1 MKVDVTHLSPIKKAL
16 AVEVPST
23 DVQTV
28 YGDLLRS
35 YAKQV
40 RVPGF
45 RPGKAPLE
53 MVRARIGKDLGSEA
67 AERLV
72 ERFSA
77 EAIRREGL
85 RPVAGGV
92 SLKLPDG
99 EEAPQ
104 PVREGEAYSF
114 AIDVEVLPELEL
126 QPYTGLKVARPSVEV
141 ETEDVQR
148 EMEAIRQSFGK
159 LVDVTDRASQAG
171 DYLSATLT
179 GVELG
184 GSIKLESQR
193 HTVHLG
199 GQGTLP
205 EFDRAM
211 TGKRAGDDVGFEVT
225 YPQDFPNEEVR
236 GKTLTFSGSVEEIKT
251 PDVPELTDELVKTF
265 GVESVA
271 ELREKVRERLL
282 LRKNQEADRTAKTR
296 LVERLLDAHPFDAP
310 DSMIDYELRQRLEDI
325 GRNLASQG
333 VDPDKVDIDWKQV
346 LEKEREGA
354 VRRVK
359 EEILIDAVVRKEGMT
374 LSREE
379 FELAMQMLARDAG
392 MKLDEVRSR
401 MKQRGV
407 GEELAAQVLRG
418 KCLDWLLSQ
427 ADIV

>member
-16 AVEVPST
+16 SVEVPST

-45 RPGKAPLE
+45 RPGKAPLD

-85 RPVAGGV
+85 RPVAGGI
-92 SLKLPDG
+92 SLKLPEG
-99 EEAPQ
+99 QEAPH

-114 AIDVEVLPELEL
+114 AIDVEVLPDIEL
-126 QPYTGLKVARPSVEV
+126 QSYTGLKIARPAVEV
-141 ETEDVQR
+141 EVEEVQR

-159 LVDVTDRASQAG
+159 LVDVSDRASRAG
-171 DYLSATLT
+171 DYLSATMT
-179 GVELG
+179 AVELG
-184 GSIKLESQR
+184 GSVKLEPQR

-211 TGKRAGDDVGFEVT
+211 TGKRVAEDVGFEVT
-225 YPQDFPNEEVR
+225 YPQEFPNEEVR
-236 GKTLTFSGSVEEIKT
+236 GKTLTFTGRVEEIKT
-251 PDVPELTDELVKTF
+251 PDVPELSDELVKPL
-265 GVESVA
+265 GVQSVA
-271 ELREKVRERLL
+271 ELRDKVRERLSA
-282 LRKNQEADRTAKTR
+282 RKNQEADRTAKTR

-310 DSMIDYELRQRLEDI
+310 DSMIEDELRQRLEDI

-354 VRRVK
+354 LRRVK
-359 EEILIDAVVRKEGMT
+359 EEILLDAVIRKEAMT

-379 FELAMQMLARDAG
+379 FEIATQLLARDAG
-392 MKLDEVRSR
+392 VKLEEVRSR

-407 GEELAAQVLRG
+407 GEEFAAQVLRG